1 MIPGFRTCRLT
12 SSRLAWLIMVAGL
25 GAVAGTGDLRAQQ
38 LRTLSD
44 SRRVTNEDRI
54 EVTVRY
60 GIGRLSVRRGPSGLL
75 YRTRMRFDERIATPT
90 AEYEDGRLEVA
101 LEIEDERGED
111 HDEAPEEMPSI
122 DLELPPDIPMDLELL
137 FIGGEAEVDLT
148 GMPVERLALNIGASD
163 TELRISSVNSE
174 RIDSARIN
182 VGVADFEAHGL
193 GNLNAGHVSVKA
205 GLGLVTLGLEGDWPE
220 DAQLSIKMGL
230 GGLRIFIPESLGVR
244 VRHEGSFLASID
256 ADGFAK
262 RRDVYTSHNWNRAGR
277 RLEVDLSATL
287 GSVEFVWIS

>member
-1 MIPGFRTCRLT
+1 MIPASKVSCLP
-12 SSRLAWLIMVAGL
+12 SSRLAGLVLAAGL
-25 GAVAGTGDLRAQQ
+25 GAVAGTAELQAQQ

-54 EVTVRY
+54 EVTVLY
-60 GIGRLSVRRGPSGLL
+60 GIGRLNVRRGPSGLL
-75 YRTRMRFDERIATPT
+75 YRTRMRFDERFAIPT

-101 LEIEDERGED
+101 VEIVDETDDGPAET
-111 HDEAPEEMPSI
+111 PSI
-122 DLELPPDIPMDLELL
+122 DLELPPDIPMDLQLG

-148 GMPVERLALNIGASD
+148 GVPVERLSLNIGASD
-163 TELRISSVNSE
+163 TELRVSSVNSQ

-205 GLGLVTLGLEGDWPE
+205 GLGLVTLGLEGEWPE
-220 DAQLSIKMGL
+220 DARLSIKMGL
-230 GGLRIFIPESLGVR
+230 GGLRIFVPESLGVR

-256 ADGFAK
+256 ADGFSK
-262 RRDVYTSHNWNRAGR
+262 RRDTYTSHNWDRAGR

>member
-1 MIPGFRTCRLT
+1 MIPAARVPCLPSR
-12 SSRLAWLIMVAGL
+12 RLAALVVAAGL
-25 GAVAGTGDLRAQQ
+25 GTVAGTGELRAQQ

-44 SRRVTNEDRI
+44 SRRVTNEHRI
-54 EVTVRY
+54 EVNVRY
-60 GIGRLSVRRGPSGLL
+60 GIGRLNVRRGPSGLL
-75 YRTRMRFDERIATPT
+75 HRTRMRFDERFAIPT
-90 AEYEDGRLEVA
+90 TEYDDGRLEVA
-101 LEIEDERGED
+101 MEIVDETDEDLAD
-111 HDEAPEEMPSI
+111 IPSI
-122 DLELPPDIPMDLELL
+122 DLELAPDIPMDLELL

-148 GMPVERLALNIGASD
+148 GMPVERLSLNIGASD
-163 TELRISSVNSE
+163 TELRISSVNSQ

-205 GLGLVTLGLEGDWPE
+205 GLGLVTLGLEGEWPE
-220 DAQLSIKMGL
+220 DARLSINMGL
-230 GGLRIFIPESLGVR
+230 GGLRIFVPESLGVR

-262 RRDVYTSHNWNRAGR
+262 RGDTYTSHNWDRAGR
-277 RLEVDLSATL
+277 RVEVDLSATL